1 MTTNRSQ
8 SRKGPGERRLDALAF
23 YHGAHGIDPRHVVEE
38 IEARFNKEASE
49 EKQEPLRKLHAL
61 EAKLQRARK
70 ERPEAEA
77 SWQRVR
83 KELGDTPP
91 PYFHALVMAAF
102 AGCALVL
109 DTLFLAPTMDILNI
123 ANPLLQYI
131 AAGGVAALSTSIF
144 EISGRHYLNARNA
157 AEKRNAM
164 IVVGLGTFALTV
176 WGLLRGHEIQ
186 FAAGLAGNP
195 LGSFLAAHPI
205 LASIFFIFITLAAPI
220 VGAVALLYGWQ
231 EFSAAQ
237 TWRRVRDRFETLRTD
252 EVELARQVQAETQ
265 HIEEFD
271 KRKAEECREWKAIY
285 AYFYERG
292 QRNSAQQETKAS
304 VIRKTALG
312 TLCALPVAL
321 LIPLVFFPAQLG
333 VLAVTGLACFTYF
346 NHRREHP
353 SPERFLKYE
362 NTRFAVTP
370 NAPQSKALATTNQY
384 LLPKGDPECKRPESP
399 ELYP

>member
-1 MTTNRSQ
+1 MTTTNSLQ

-23 YHGAHGIDPRHVVEE
+23 YHGAHDIDPRHVVEE
-38 IEARFNKEASE
+38 IEAKFKKEASE

-61 EAKLQRARK
+61 ESKLQQARK

-77 SWQRVR
+77 SWLRVR

-109 DTLFLAPTMDILNI
+109 DTLFLAPTMDILSI
-123 ANPLLQYI
+123 ANPLLQDI
-131 AAGGVAALSTSIF
+131 AAGGVAALSTSVF
-144 EISGRHYLNARNA
+144 EISGRHYINARNA

-164 IVVGLGTFALTV
+164 IVAGLGAFALTV

-195 LGSFLAAHPI
+195 LGNFLADHPF
-205 LASIFFIFITLAAPI
+205 LASIFFIFITLATPL

-231 EFSAAQ
+231 EFSTAK
-237 TWRRVRDRFETLRTD
+237 TWRRVRDRFEKLRTA
-252 EVELARQVQAETQ
+252 EVELARQVQAEIE

-271 KRKAEECREWKAIY
+271 KRKAEECRGWKAVY

-292 QRNSAQQETKAS
+292 QRNGARQETKAS
-304 VIRKTALG
+304 VTRKTVLG

-321 LIPLVFFPAQLG
+321 LIPLVFFPMQLG
-333 VLAVTGLACFTYF
+333 VLAVAGLACFIFF
-346 NHRREHP
+346 NHRRQHP
-353 SPERFLKYE
+353 SPERFLKQE
-362 NTRFAVTP
+362 NTRFAVVP
-370 NAPQSKALATTNQY
+370 DAPETRELRAPSQR
-384 LLPKGDPECKRPESP
+384 LLTKGDPQ
-399 ELYP
+399 

>member
-1 MTTNRSQ
+1 MTNRSQ
-8 SRKGPGERRLDALAF
+8 SQKGPSERRLDALAF
-23 YHGAHGIDPRHVVEE
+23 YHGAHGIDPRHVVQE
-38 IEARFNKEASE
+38 IEAKFNKEASE

-61 EAKLQRARK
+61 ESKLQQARK

-77 SWQRVR
+77 LWQHVR
-83 KELGDTPP
+83 KDLGDTPP
-91 PYFHALVMAAF
+91 PYFHAVVMAVF

-131 AAGGVAALSTSIF
+131 AAGGVAALSTSVF
-144 EISGRHYLNARNA
+144 EISGRHYINARNA

-164 IVVGLGTFALTV
+164 IIAGLGTFALIV
-176 WGLLRGHEIQ
+176 WGLLRGHEIR

-195 LGSFLAAHPI
+195 LGNFLTDHPF
-205 LASIFFIFITLAAPI
+205 LASIFFIFITLATPI

-231 EFSAAQ
+231 ELSAAK
-237 TWRRVRDRFETLRTD
+237 TWRRVRDRFEKLRTA

-271 KRKAEECREWKAIY
+271 KRKAEECRQWKAVY
-285 AYFYERG
+285 AYFHERG
-292 QRNSAQQETKAS
+292 QRNGARQETKAS
-304 VIRKTALG
+304 VIRKTVLG

-321 LIPLVFFPAQLG
+321 LIPLVFFPVQLG
-333 VLAVTGLACFTYF
+333 VLGVAGLACFTYF
-346 NHRREHP
+346 NHRRLHP
-353 SPERFLKYE
+353 SQERFLKQE

-370 NAPQSKALATTNQY
+370 DAPKPKTFTITTPY
-384 LLPKGDPECKRPESP
+384 LFPKGGSECARPESE